1 MFDLSDPKM
10 IWLNITNIV
19 LGIVTLV
26 CCVVVGYGVVQEILM
41 RIRKSRTN
49 PVISD
54 DHTFLVPGLGVT
66 MADGGKRIIKDS
78 PAVSEKEQTS
88 ISKPNQKRDPKK

>member
-10 IWLNITNIV
+10 FWLNITNIV

-26 CCVVVGYGVVQEILM
+26 CCVVVGYGVVQEILV
-41 RIRKSRTN
+41 RIRKSRTA
-49 PVISD
+49 PAISD

-66 MADGGKRIIKDS
+66 MADGGEKVAKTS
-78 PAVSEKEQTS
+78 PAVSGKEQTDVP
-88 ISKPNQKRDPKK
+88 KPDQKHDPKK